1 MSIQIR
7 KRVERQLLTLGSFGL
22 ITFAALLFAVLG
34 DGVLPELFEP
44 KFSTSR
50 IATIGLSVAL
60 FLVLIASLHLLQS
73 KQKTLIQFE
82 EATRRLTSGDYS
94 RRIDLDLRSEFRTLA
109 SAFNDLTDQL
119 EESLLT
125 SHSLADIDSLI
136 LSGATL
142 EVIIRRVLSAAQ
154 MDALE
159 VTLLLRPDMSAV
171 QVIMYSLSGK
181 SLKENVVSLLDMSSD
196 ALRDVDGFRSLHR
209 RVSSDEVLD
218 CYPVTCD
225 ESIAGVLVATGH
237 RNLNASESKRL
248 TDLVDRLSV
257 AITNIRRSESLYQ
270 QAHFDALTGLINR
283 RAFEDR
289 LKESLSR
296 SWRGENG
303 VLLFIDLDGFKK
315 VNDTEGHE
323 AGDRLLIMIS
333 ERLREAIRPEDIIA
347 RLGGDEFAI
356 IAPGCGE
363 DKSVSHLCDRI
374 ITAVTQPI
382 VVDRIE
388 HSVGASIGV
397 VLYPN
402 DSTNFDELV
411 MKADSAMYRAK
422 EMGGSR
428 FAFFDDSLN
437 EMNKQRVL
445 IESRLRNAIRDSVLE
460 VHFQPKLHLK
470 DWSIN
475 NVEALLRWQDEKLG
489 NVEPTTFV
497 EIAEETGLI
506 HEVMPIL
513 VDRTADLIASA
524 EGAGVDIGT
533 VALNASPKQLMTEGF
548 ALATLSLL
556 DRWSLAHEKIEIE
569 VTETVF
575 ARDTEQ
581 VVNELEILR
590 TAGMKIALDDFGT
603 GYSSLNML
611 RELSLDV
618 VKIDRAFITELETSA
633 QARAM
638 VQHLIRI
645 AGTLGL
651 EVVAEGVET
660 DVQLQHLLE
669 SDCDYIQGWLISR
682 AIPKDELL
690 DLLLNR
696 QGSRRN
702 TSPIAARRDR
712 PGNFLR

>member
-1 MSIQIR
+1 
-7 KRVERQLLTLGSFGL
+7 VERQLLLLGSFGL
-22 ITFAALLFAVLG
+22 LFFSGLLFAALGGEAI
-34 DGVLPELFEP
+34 PELLEP
-44 KFSTSR
+44 ELSTGGVGVVCMG
-50 IATIGLSVAL
+50 IAL
-60 FLVLIASLHLLQS
+60 FVVLIVTLHLLQA
-73 KQKTLIQFE
+73 KQKTLVKFE
-82 EATRRLTSGDYS
+82 DATRRLTTGDYS
-94 RRIDLDLRSEFRTLA
+94 LRINLDSRSEFHTLA
-109 SAFNDLTDQL
+109 SAFNDLTEQL
-119 EESLLT
+119 EESVQT
-125 SHSLADIDSLI
+125 SLSLADIDSLI
-136 LSGATL
+136 LSGAKL
-142 EVIIRRVLSAAQ
+142 EAIIRRVLLAAQ
-154 MDALE
+154 MEAVE
-159 VTLLLRPDMSAV
+159 VSLLLRPDMTAL
-171 QVIMYSLSGK
+171 QVIMYGLSGQRMR
-181 SLKENVVSLLDMSSD
+181 ENVVGLLDMSSD
-196 ALRDVDGFRSLHR
+196 ALLDVDGFRSVYS

-218 CYPVTCD
+218 CFPVSCD
-225 ESIAGVLVATGH
+225 DNIAGALVATGH
-237 RNLNASESKRL
+237 RNLKASEVKRL

-289 LKESLSR
+289 LRESLSR

-323 AGDRLLIMIS
+323 AGDRLLVMVA

-356 IAPGCGE
+356 IAPGCGD
-363 DKSVSHLCDRI
+363 DKSVSHLCERI
-374 ITAVTQPI
+374 ITAVTQPV

-422 EMGGSR
+422 ETGGSR
-428 FAFFDDSLN
+428 YAFFDDSLN
-437 EMNKQRVL
+437 EVNKRRVL
-445 IESRLRNAIRDSVLE
+445 VESRLRNAIKNSELE
-460 VHFQPKLHLK
+460 VYFQPKLHLRN
-470 DWSIN
+470 WSVN
-475 NVEALLRWQDEKLG
+475 SVEALLRWQDEKLG
-489 NVEPTTFV
+489 QVDPATFV
-497 EIAEETGLI
+497 GIAEETGLI
-506 HEVMPIL
+506 HEIMPIL
-513 VDRTADLIASA
+513 VDRTADLISSA
-524 EGAGVDIGT
+524 ARAGVAIGT
-533 VALNASPKQLMTEGF
+533 VAINASPKQLMTEGF

-556 DRWSLAHEKIEIE
+556 DRWALPHEKIELE

-575 ARDTEQ
+575 ARDMEQ

-660 DVQLQHLLE
+660 EIQLQHLLAT
-669 SDCDYIQGWLISR
+669 DCDYIQGWLI
-682 AIPKDELL
+682 AKALPKDELINM
-690 DLLLNR
+690 LL
-696 QGSRRN
+696 SRRVPN
-702 TSPIAARRDR
+702 PGELGVLASSSGARIS
-712 PGNFLR
+712 LR